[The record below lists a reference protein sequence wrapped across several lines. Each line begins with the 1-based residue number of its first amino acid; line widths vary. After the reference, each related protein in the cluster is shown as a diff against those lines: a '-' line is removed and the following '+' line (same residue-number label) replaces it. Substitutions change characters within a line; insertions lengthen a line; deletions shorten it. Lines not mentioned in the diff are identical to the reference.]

1 MYALEVFSSIVWG
14 NMVRCRE
21 SQCIVS
27 YPSEVEDE
35 FFSDA
40 GYHPPNCLSP
50 SFPPQTTINPT
61 SWLHGWNFTTELYR
75 ILEHALDEFHRFHPK
90 SSRPSSPGN
99 LFRRDCP
106 GQGAVLDRVM
116 AMHGALPQRFKVAKP
131 IPDNGLGDLGDSE
144 NKFSFQA
151 ANITATL
158 QLVRMI
164 LFTAE
169 DETVDQKCAIARELL
184 DGFTRVPVFFLRAI
198 SSPILHQL
206 AGIGSILGS
215 AIEGPLSESSYVQ
228 VRGVL

>member
-1 MYALEVFSSIVWG
+1 MYTLEVFSSIVWG

-27 YPSEVEDE
+27 YPSEVDDE
-35 FFSDA
+35 YFSDE
-40 GYHPPNCLSP
+40 GYHPPNCLSS
-50 SFPPQTTINPT
+50 SFPPQITINPA
-61 SWLHGWNFTTELYR
+61 SWLHGWNFTIELYR
-75 ILEHALDEFHRFHPK
+75 ILEHALDEFHRCHPK
-90 SSRPSSPGN
+90 SSRPSSPSN
-99 LFRRDCP
+99 LFRKECP
-106 GQGAVLDRVM
+106 GQNVVLDRVM
-116 AMHGALPQRFKVAKP
+116 GMHGALPQRFKVAKP

-158 QLVRMI
+158 QLVRMV

-169 DETVDQKCAIARELL
+169 DVTVDQRCAIARELL

-198 SSPILHQL
+198 SSPLLHQL

-215 AIEGPLSESSYVQ
+215 AIQGPLSESSYGQ